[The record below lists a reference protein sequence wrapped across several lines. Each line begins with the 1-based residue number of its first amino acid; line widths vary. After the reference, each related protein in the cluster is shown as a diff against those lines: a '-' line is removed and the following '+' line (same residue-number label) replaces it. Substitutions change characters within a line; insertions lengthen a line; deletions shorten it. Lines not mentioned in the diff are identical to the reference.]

1 MKRENEFAVGLVV
14 IAAFAIVVG
23 GALWLSGAHLGRT
36 EAVYTARFRTV
47 GGLSAGDP
55 VVLRGVRVGRVEA
68 IRLASGNWVEA
79 DLKIYAGV
87 QAPPKPAVIAASA
100 SLFGEWAASLV
111 ALDQLPNDP
120 NIKQAIAEAQAVGGG
135 KWPGATLPDIGQ
147 LTAQASRIA
156 TDIAAV
162 ANRVQTAFDSEAV
175 IELRRSIKDF
185 GQVADRLAKVT
196 NEQADVIGSVGSNL
210 RQGSDVL
217 AKAATTLQAT
227 LGRVD
232 TATNQGQ
239 LATILNN
246 SAATSANLRTASQD
260 FRDLMDAAHKNQ
272 ASLVR
277 VLTAADSVMSRIANR
292 NGTLGRVDSATN
304 QGQLATILSNSATTS
319 VNLRS
324 ASQDFRDLLDAAH
337 KNQESLVR
345 VLVSADS
352 VMSRIA
358 NRSGTLGLLVSDSTL
373 YRETTLTMIQLRQ
386 LLSDIQ
392 ANPRK
397 YFSFSVF

>member
-1 MKRENEFAVGLVV
+1 MKRENEFAVGVVV
-14 IAAFAIVVG
+14 IVAFTVVVA
-23 GALWLSGAHLGRT
+23 GALWLSGTHLGRA

-47 GGLSAGDP
+47 GGLSVGDP

-68 IRLASGNWVEA
+68 IRLATGNWVETE
-79 DLKIYAGV
+79 LKLYAGT
-87 QAPPKPAVIAASA
+87 QPPPKPAVIAASA

-111 ALDQLPNDP
+111 PLDQLPNDP
-120 NIKQAIAEAQAVGGG
+120 NIKEAIAEAQAAGSG

-156 TDIAAV
+156 TDIATV
-162 ANRVQTAFDSEAV
+162 STRIQSAFDSEAV
-175 IELRRSIKDF
+175 LELRRSIKDF
-185 GQVADRLAKVT
+185 GQVADKLVRVT
-196 NEQADVIGSVGSNL
+196 NDQAVVIGSVGSNL
-210 RQGSDVL
+210 RQGSDIL
-217 AKAATTLQAT
+217 AKAATRLETT

-232 TATNQGQ
+232 SATTQGQ

-246 SAATSANLRTASQD
+246 SATTSTNLRAASQD
-260 FRDLMDAAHKNQ
+260 FRD
-272 ASLVR
+272 V
-277 VLTAADSVMSRIANR
+277 V
-292 NGTLGRVDSATN
+292 G
-304 QGQLATILSNSATTS
+304 
-319 VNLRS
+319 
-324 ASQDFRDLLDAAH
+324 AAH

-358 NRSGTLGLLVSDSTL
+358 SRSGTLGLLVSDSTL

>member
-14 IAAFAIVVG
+14 IAAFAVVVG

-36 EAVYTARFRTV
+36 EAVFTARFRTV
-47 GGLSAGDP
+47 GGLGVGDP

-68 IRLASGNWVEA
+68 IRLAPGNWVEA

-87 QAPPKPAVIAASA
+87 TPPAKPAVIAASA
-100 SLFGEWAASLV
+100 SLFGEWAATLISR
-111 ALDQLPNDP
+111 DPLPSDP
-120 NIKQAIAEAQAVGGG
+120 NVRQALEEAQAAGGG

-175 IELRRSIKDF
+175 NELRRSIKDF
-185 GQVADRLAKVT
+185 GRVADRLVQVT

-217 AKAATTLQAT
+217 AKAATSLQ
-227 LGRVD
+227 
-232 TATNQGQ
+232 
-239 LATILNN
+239 
-246 SAATSANLRTASQD
+246 
-260 FRDLMDAAHKNQ
+260 
-272 ASLVR
+272 
-277 VLTAADSVMSRIANR
+277 
-292 NGTLGRVDSATN
+292 GTLGRVDSATN
-304 QGQLATILSNSATTS
+304 QGQLATILNNSATTS
-319 VNLRS
+319 ENLRT
-324 ASQDFRDLLDAAH
+324 ASQDFRDLLAEAH

-345 VLVSADS
+345 VLVAADS
-352 VMSRIA
+352 VMSRIQ
-358 NRSGTLGLLVSDSTL
+358 NRTGTLGLLVSDSTL
-373 YRETTLTMIQLRQ
+373 YKETTLTMIQLRQ

-397 YFSFSVF
+397 YFTFSVF

>member
-1 MKRENEFAVGLVV
+1 VKRENEFAVGIVV
-14 IAAFAIVVG
+14 IAALAVVVT
-23 GALWLSGAHLGRT
+23 GALWLSGAHIGRV
-36 EAVYTARFRTV
+36 EAVYPARFRTV
-47 GGLSAGDP
+47 GGLSVGDP
-55 VVLRGVRVGRVEA
+55 VVLRGVRVGRIEA

-79 DLKIYAGV
+79 DLKIYAGA
-87 QAPPKPAVIAASA
+87 QPPPKPAVIAAAA

-111 ALDQLPNDP
+111 PLDQLPNDP
-120 NIKQAIAEAQAVGGG
+120 NIKQAIAEAQAAGSG

-147 LTAQASRIA
+147 LTAEASRIA
-156 TDIAAV
+156 TDIATV

-175 IELRRSIKDF
+175 SELRRSIKDF
-185 GQVADRLAKVT
+185 GTVADKLVKVT
-196 NEQADVIGSVGSNL
+196 NEQATVLGSVGSNL

-217 AKAATTLQAT
+217 AKAATNLQTT

-232 TATNQGQ
+232 SATNQGQ

-246 SAATSANLRTASQD
+246 SAATSAN
-260 FRDLMDAAHKNQ
+260 M
-272 ASLVR
+272 
-277 VLTAADSVMSRIANR
+277 
-292 NGTLGRVDSATN
+292 
-304 QGQLATILSNSATTS
+304 
-319 VNLRS
+319 RS
-324 ASQDFRDLLDAAH
+324 ASQDVRDLLGAAH

-373 YRETTLTMIQLRQ
+373 YKETTLTMIQLRQ